1 MRNTV
6 PARLLLAIAA
16 TALGVLPVGAT
27 QTGRA
32 NLSEATGRV
41 TPAAEAVD
49 ALTLAYRLADHAR
62 SMRDSRAMIVA
73 ARMIASIPVA
83 SGVASGEA
91 TPQPGSDPSAQ
102 DLFAEA
108 AQFAAG
114 DAALLAEVETA
125 RAEQSKGVLC
135 GPRCPIRTIHSVPAG
150 TSWRVSFSAR
160 GGESFVVGVRR
171 DAATG
176 MDLKVYDENANL
188 ICHDLSQNPTLYC
201 RVTPIWTGPVSV
213 VVTNHGARGAGVAM
227 VTN

>member
-6 PARLLLAIAA
+6 SARLLLAIAA
-16 TALGVLPVGAT
+16 TALSAVPVGAT

-32 NLSEATGRV
+32 NLSEATGQV

-62 SMRDSRAMIVA
+62 SMRDARAMIVA
-73 ARMIASIPVA
+73 ARMIASTPAA
-83 SGVASGEA
+83 SSEAAS
-91 TPQPGSDPSAQ
+91 QPGSDPGAQ
-102 DLFAEA
+102 DLFTEA
-108 AQFAAG
+108 AQLAEGNAG
-114 DAALLAEVETA
+114 LLAEVEAA

-135 GPRCPIRTIHSVPAG
+135 GPRCPIRTIHFVPAG
-150 TSWRVSFSAR
+150 TSWRVSFGAR

-188 ICHDLSQNPTLYC
+188 ICRDLSQNPTLYC
-201 RVTPIWTGPVSV
+201 RITPIWTGPVSV
-213 VVTNHGARGAGVAM
+213 VVMNHGARGVRVAM